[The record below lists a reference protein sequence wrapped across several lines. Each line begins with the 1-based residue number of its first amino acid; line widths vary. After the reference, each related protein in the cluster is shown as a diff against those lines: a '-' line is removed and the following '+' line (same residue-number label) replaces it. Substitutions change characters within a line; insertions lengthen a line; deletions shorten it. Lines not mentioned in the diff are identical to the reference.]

1 MFEELIKDAI
11 KEMDQGYAEREES
24 IQNRIE
30 KLAYT
35 DPIDQKKT

>member
-1 MFEELIKDAI
+1 MQLKKWIKVI
-11 KEMDQGYAEREES
+11 EREES

-35 DPIDQKKT
+35 DPIDQKT

>member
-1 MFEELIKDAI
+1 ML
-11 KEMDQGYAEREES
+11 REES

-35 DPIDQKKT
+35 DPIDQKNLIKQKLNYLN